1 MNSLNEIVENIKTDL
16 YLVKSTLPKTIN
28 EEDHLSKSGLE
39 SLDMIELIARI
50 EYRYQIPIEDVDWKK
65 LHSINLIADYIFKKL
80 NKEYA

>member
-1 MNSLNEIVENIKTDL
+1 MNSINEIVENIKTDL
-16 YLVKSTLPKTIN
+16 YLVKPTLPKTIN
-28 EEDHLSKSGLE
+28 EEDDLSKSGLE

-65 LHSINLIADYIFKKL
+65 LKSINLMADYILKKI

>member
-1 MNSLNEIVENIKTDL
+1 MNSINEIVENIKTDL

-28 EEDHLSKSGLE
+28 EEDNLSKSDLE

-65 LHSINLIADYIFKKL
+65 LHSINLIADYIFKKI